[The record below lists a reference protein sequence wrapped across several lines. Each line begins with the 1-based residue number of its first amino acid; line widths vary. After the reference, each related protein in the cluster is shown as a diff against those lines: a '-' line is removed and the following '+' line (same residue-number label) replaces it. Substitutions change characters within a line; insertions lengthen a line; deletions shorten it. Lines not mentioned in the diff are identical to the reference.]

1 MKRKFIATLLA
12 LSCLAASLTG
22 CGKEE
27 NVDLTLS
34 QVLGAISDDTNLD
47 ELMAVGNTIAII
59 QDGEEEELDFMQSV
73 DKLETYMNLANT
85 LSERGIKPAEE
96 ATASIKELYGSLS
109 AEDVEIIIDSL
120 NDESLSD
127 VEKARIEAGL
137 SYVLA
142 NDQAWIMGN
151 GLEIAEELLIRVLK
165 AAACQ
170 ASGLEV
176 ENYTSCTI
184 GAQTSAD
191 SGYISTIKVNDP
203 VSGATL
209 EYYLDDGNKP
219 LAQAAYT
226 LYNIQ
231 GLDGTEDYN
240 EVVGYINEALYDA
253 KIAAVAGVNVEDAT
267 ISSAKRES
275 EAKQYVYTLT
285 TPTTTQPTEQE

>member
-1 MKRKFIATLLA
+1 MKKRFFAMMLAITMIASGLA
-12 LSCLAASLTG
+12 G
-22 CGKEE
+22 CSKEE
-27 NVDLTLS
+27 KVDFSLEEVLTALAS
-34 QVLGAISDDTNLD
+34 ETNID
-47 ELMAVGNTIAII
+47 ELMEAGNTIAII
-59 QDGEEEELDFMQSV
+59 QNEEEQEVDFMESV
-73 DKLETYMNLANT
+73 SKLETYMNLANA
-85 LSERGIKPAEE
+85 LSARGIKPAEE
-96 ATASIKELYGSLS
+96 TTDAIKGLYGSLS
-109 AEDVEIIIDSL
+109 AEDVEVLIESL

-127 VEKARIEAGL
+127 VEKARVEAGL

-142 NDQAWIMGN
+142 TNQAWIMGN
-151 GLEIAEELLIRVLK
+151 GLEIAEELLIRVIK

-184 GAQTSAD
+184 GAQTSSD

-203 VSGATL
+203 VSGTTL

-240 EVVGYINEALYDA
+240 ETVGYINEALYDA
-253 KIAAVAGVNVEDAT
+253 KLAAAAGISVKDAT
-267 ISSAKRES
+267 IASAKKES

-285 TPTTTQPTEQE
+285 TPQTTQPTE

>member
-73 DKLETYMNLANT
+73 DKLETYMNLANA

-184 GAQTSAD
+184 GAQTSSD

-203 VSGATL
+203 VSGTTL

-240 EVVGYINEALYDA
+240 ETVGYINEALYDA
-253 KIAAVAGVNVEDAT
+253 KLAAAAGISVKDAT
-267 ISSAKRES
+267 IASAKKES